1 MAVQAD
7 DDYDNDNDDNDN
19 DNNDDNDND
28 NDDND
33 NDDNDNDDTF
43 VVVVAL
49 LLQSC
54 HSFFMACT
62 CVPILNKSTS
72 RFIKVGREF
81 WHSLLVLHYKHM

>member
-1 MAVQAD
+1 MLLHLAETESSSSQRKISFRRRKMAVQAD
-7 DDYDNDNDDNDN
+7 
-19 DNNDDNDND
+19 D

-33 NDDNDNDDTF
+33 NDDNDNDDNDDNDNDDAF

-81 WHSLLVLHYKHM
+81 